1 MKNKSSF
8 IDKCLFIGIVIGLLS
23 LTASSLHAQGGNG
36 LRVGLSLDPD
46 QVYLGGHIETGPLM
60 KKLWFRPSLE
70 VGMGSDITI
79 IGINIEFAYWMPLES
94 RMWKAYAGAGPAINV
109 FIVDTGGPA
118 GRKTNLEPGF
128 HLLMA
133 RAHRDGFFTE
143 MKLGAMDSPDLK
155 FGLGFSWR

>member
-8 IDKCLFIGIVIGLLS
+8 IHKCLFLCIVIGLLS

-70 VGMGSDITI
+70 VGMGSNLTI
-79 IGINIEFAYWMPLES
+79 VGINLEFAYWMPLES

-128 HLLMA
+128 NLLMA
-133 RAHRDGFFTE
+133 LAHRNGFFTE